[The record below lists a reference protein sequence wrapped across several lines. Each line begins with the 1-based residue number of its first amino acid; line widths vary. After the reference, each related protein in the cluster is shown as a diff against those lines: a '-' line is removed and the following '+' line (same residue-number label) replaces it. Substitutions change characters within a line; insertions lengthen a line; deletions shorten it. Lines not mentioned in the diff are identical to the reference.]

1 MTLAARP
8 RLAILFVALAALFL
22 SLTGA
27 PVQAQDGSVPDQPT
41 GLSTEASHDRVNL
54 TWDDPNDASITH
66 YQVLR
71 RDRDVHDT
79 GEFVTIDSDTRSAT
93 TSYTDDSVE
102 PEKAACTGSRP

>member
-8 RLAILFVALAALFL
+8 RLAILIIALAALFL

-41 GLSTEASHDRVNL
+41 GLSTEASHDRVNR
-54 TWDDPNDASITH
+54 TWDDPNDDSITH

-71 RDRDVHDT
+71 RA
-79 GEFVTIDSDTRSAT
+79 RSRAR
-93 TSYTDDSVE
+93 S
-102 PEKAACTGSRP
+102 